1 MKCMKMLI
9 GSIIPI
15 ITSQTGLAS
24 VNKDGRFI
32 QVAKWEKS
40 TNAHDDA
47 LLMIGQINFLLTE
60 CSSVRGALLGVCGPM
75 QQ

>member
-1 MKCMKMLI
+1 MKCMKMQI
-9 GSIIPI
+9 GSIIPT

-47 LLMIGQINFLLTE
+47 LLMIGQINFLLT
-60 CSSVRGALLGVCGPM
+60 VRGALPGVGGPM